1 MGGTIGNM
9 KHCFCEFKFQK
20 RISASP
26 SHMIS
31 ESTIRGQ
38 SVLSEAKGKGLLVVG
53 QRIKEQKT

>member
-1 MGGTIGNM
+1 MGGTIGHM

-20 RISASP
+20 GISASP

-31 ESTIRGQ
+31 ESSDSRQ

>member
-1 MGGTIGNM
+1 M

-20 RISASP
+20 GISASP

-31 ESTIRGQ
+31 ESSDRGQ

>member
-1 MGGTIGNM
+1 MGGTIGHM

-20 RISASP
+20 AISASP
-26 SHMIS
+26 SYMIS
-31 ESTIRGQ
+31 ESPDRGQ